1 MLMSRSR
8 LSAVLAGLLVLSFV
22 AAALAKGPKL
32 YRYRNHDDVVVV
44 GYHVPAN
51 LMQGGYEVLNDEG
64 MVIEVVPRALTEAE
78 LEAKDAREQQERAAE
93 AEQARLREWDENLL
107 LRYSTV
113 MDIEAARN
121 RALQDL
127 RIRVSILK
135 GNRRSLKQKVE
146 NLQSDAANMERRGM
160 TVDVERLR
168 AIEDMQDEI
177 AATDRAI
184 EDREREIE
192 EVQDKFE
199 ADIERFGM
207 LQEVVQMRRNMSS
220 GANR

>member
-1 MLMSRSR
+1 MLMSGSR
-8 LSAVLAGLLVLSFV
+8 LSAILAGLLVMSFIT
-22 AAALAKGPKL
+22 AALAKGPKL
-32 YRYRNHDDVVVV
+32 YRYRNHENVVVV
-44 GYHVPAN
+44 GYQVPAD
-51 LMQGGYEVLNDEG
+51 LVKGGYEVLNDEG
-64 MVIEVVPRALTEAE
+64 MVIEVVPRALTPEE
-78 LEAKDAREQQERAAE
+78 LEAKDAREKQEKAAE
-93 AEQARLREWDENLL
+93 EEQARLREWDENLL

-121 RALQDL
+121 RALQDF

-192 EVQDKFE
+192 EVQAKFK

-207 LQEVVQMRRNMSS
+207 LQEVVQMRRNMSG

>member
-1 MLMSRSR
+1 MLTPRR
-8 LSAVLAGLLVLSFV
+8 ATALVGALVLALATSAF
-22 AAALAKGPKL
+22 AAPKL
-32 YRYRNHDDVVVV
+32 YRYRNHEGVVVV
-44 GYHVPAN
+44 GYQVPAD
-51 LMQGGYEVLNDEG
+51 LIKGGYEVLNDEG
-64 MVIEVVPRALTEAE
+64 MVIKVVPRELTRKE
-78 LEAKDAREQQERAAE
+78 LEAKDAQRKLEEAAA

-113 MDIEAARN
+113 LDIEAARN

-146 NLQSDAANMERRGM
+146 NLQSDAADMERRGM
-160 TVDVERLR
+160 IVDVERLR
-168 AIEDMQDEI
+168 SIEQMQEEI

-184 EDREREIE
+184 AEREREID
-192 EVQDKFE
+192 EVQAKFA

-207 LQEVVQMRRNMSS
+207 LQEVVQMRRNLSNS
-220 GANR
+220 QGR

>member
-1 MLMSRSR
+1 MLTPPRN
-8 LSAVLAGLLVLSFV
+8 LSAAVAGLLL
-22 AAALAKGPKL
+22 AAYAATALGAGPKL
-32 YRYRNHDDVVVV
+32 YRYRNHEGVVVV
-44 GYHVPAN
+44 GYQVPAE
-51 LMQGGYEVLNDEG
+51 LVKGGYEILNDEG
-64 MVIEVVPRALTEAE
+64 MVIEVVPKELTEEERA
-78 LEAKDAREQQERAAE
+78 AKDAQRLREEAAVAERE
-93 AEQARLREWDENLL
+93 RLREWDESLL

-146 NLQSDAANMERRGM
+146 NLQSDAADMERRGM

-168 AIEDMQDEI
+168 AIEHMQEEI
-177 AATDRAI
+177 AVTDRAI
-184 EDREREIE
+184 EDREAEIE
-192 EVQDKFE
+192 EVRAKFG

-207 LQEVVQMRRNMSS
+207 LQDMVEMRRNMHKS
-220 GANR
+220 NR

>member
-1 MLMSRSR
+1 MLMSGSR
-8 LSAVLAGLLVLSFV
+8 LSAILAGLLVMSFV
-22 AAALAKGPKL
+22 TAALAKGPKL
-32 YRYRNHDDVVVV
+32 YRYRNHESVVVV
-44 GYHVPAN
+44 GYQVPAD
-51 LMQGGYEVLNDEG
+51 LVKGGYEVLNDEG
-64 MVIEVVPRALTEAE
+64 MVIEVVPRALTPEE
-78 LEAKDAREQQERAAE
+78 LEAKDAREKQEKAAE
-93 AEQARLREWDENLL
+93 QEQARLREWDENLL

-121 RALQDL
+121 RALQDF

-192 EVQDKFE
+192 EVQAKFK

-207 LQEVVQMRRNMSS
+207 LQEVVEMRRNMSG